1 MVLISWDESLS
12 VNVQEIDNQ
21 HQKIV
26 KMINKLHDA
35 MRQGKGKDVLG
46 KIINNLV
53 KYTQIHFQTEEKYF
67 AKFDYPNAE
76 THKKEHQNF
85 VKKVIEF
92 REDFESGRLG
102 LTIQVMNFLRDWLTN
117 HIQGSDKKYSKFFNE
132 RGLT

>member
-132 RGLT
+132 RSLT